1 VPFRLSYHD
10 LAARATGDV
19 PRDKLARAVERL
31 SAAYREG
38 RAVDTHATR
47 EGRAAYLVHT
57 LGAHACDVRRLV
69 LDALEAEIARDLRV
83 VALGAGPGTEA
94 LALAEAWATLSARD
108 GKPPGRTL
116 HVDRVDRVAA
126 WEESFVALRAAFEP
140 MLRELDPGLG
150 QAWTWETPP
159 LVSCD
164 LARPL
169 PEALLEL
176 VAQADLVVA
185 ANLLSEILPRGTP
198 DLPPV
203 LVENLEA
210 IAGRA
215 REGAAFVVLDRGHA
229 PGVMARIEAAAR
241 ALGETRVEVHER
253 EVRCACALTKTTKA
267 LYAKVK
273 LPTTKVEDRPIGNT
287 RTAWTLVRFRG
298 R

>member
-1 VPFRLSYHD
+1 MPFRLSYHD
-10 LAARATGDV
+10 LAARATGEV

-69 LDALEAEIARDLRV
+69 LDELEAEVARDIRV

-116 HVDRVDRVAA
+116 RVDRVDRVAA
-126 WEESFVALRAAFEP
+126 WEESFLALRAAFEP

-150 QAWTWETPP
+150 EAWAWDTPP

-164 LARPL
+164 LARPI
-169 PEALLEL
+169 PDQILEL
-176 VAQADLVVA
+176 VAPADVITA

-198 DLPPV
+198 ELPPA
-203 LVENLEA
+203 LTENLKA
-210 IAGRA
+210 IAGKA
-215 REGAAFVVLDRGHA
+215 REGAAFIILDRGHA
-229 PGVMARIEAAAR
+229 PGVTARIEAAAR
-241 ALGETRVEVHER
+241 ALGETDPQIHER

-267 LYAKVK
+267 LYARVK
-273 LPTTKVEDRPIGNT
+273 LPTTK
-287 RTAWTLVRFRG
+287 
-298 R
+298 